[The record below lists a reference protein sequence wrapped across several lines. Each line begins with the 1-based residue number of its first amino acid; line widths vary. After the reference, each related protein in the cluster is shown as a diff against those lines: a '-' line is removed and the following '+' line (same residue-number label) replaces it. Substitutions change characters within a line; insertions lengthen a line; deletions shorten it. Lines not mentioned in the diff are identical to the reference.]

1 MALQS
6 SGAISLDDM
15 HVELGESSGTTVSIN
30 DSDVRGLIDK
40 ADGASMSF
48 NEWYGASNI
57 GYVAASGGT
66 ETTSGNYKFHT
77 FNTSGTLTFNSAAF
91 NGPSNVVDYL
101 VVAGGGSGGTSSVEA
116 TVASSNSA
124 GGGGGGYLSGTFNAS
139 AGAKTVTVGAGGAG
153 YNSYTG
159 AGTTSSGGNSSL
171 SGVATATG
179 GGGGAYTHRASGH
192 QYNTKGQDGGSGGG
206 CSKTN
211 QYFVNGVGQVS
222 PSYGNGIS
230 GQGHRGSTVISNSNH
245 SYFNSFNTGGG
256 GGGAGEVGPDSS
268 YYAGLYD
275 YYNGQS
281 LQFSVINA
289 GAEGST
295 AGNASGGVKR
305 AGGGGG
311 GSRTSSSSSYHGNYK
326 PYGGC
331 GRYGTANDSGAGQG
345 SIRYTDNT
353 SGLTRSS
360 GEANKGGGGGGTNNS
375 SGHVGGGSGGSGVVI
390 VRYQYQG

>member
-1 MALQS
+1 ML
-6 SGAISLDDM
+6 LL
-15 HVELGESSGTTVSIN
+15 E
-30 DSDVRGLIDK
+30 
-40 ADGASMSF
+40 
-48 NEWYGASNI
+48 
-57 GYVAASGGT
+57 
-66 ETTSGNYKFHT
+66 
-77 FNTSGTLTFNSAAF
+77 
-91 NGPSNVVDYL
+91 
-101 VVAGGGSGGTSSVEA
+101 
-116 TVASSNSA
+116 
-124 GGGGGGYLSGTFNAS
+124 
-139 AGAKTVTVGAGGAG
+139 KTVTVGAGGAG

-159 AGTTSSGGNSSL
+159 TSQPMEGNSFL

-192 QYNTKGQDGGSGGG
+192 QYNTKGNDGIGGG

-211 QYFVNGVGQVS
+211 AYFVNGVGQVS

-230 GQGHRGSTVISNSNH
+230 GQGHRGSTVVSASNH

-268 YYAGLYD
+268 YVAGLYD
-275 YYNGQS
+275 YYNGQT

-326 PYGGC
+326 PY
-331 GRYGTANDSGAGQG
+331 RRMRSIRNSNDSGAGQG

-390 VRYQYQG
+390 VRYQYKDNAMGHYAKIDKDNIVTDVIVAKADYINLTR